1 MARARNIKPGITRN
15 EDLAELLPLYRLGFA
30 YSWMFADCH
39 GVLELR
45 PKRLKAD
52 IFPYDDI
59 DIDAWL
65 NALSAGGFIALFSD
79 GERGFIKIIN
89 FVKHQNPHK
98 QEREAGSDLPDTAA
112 AEVVIYQTVEALR
125 KSFGSHSEV
134 NVLIPDSLFLI
145 PDSPI
150 QPNGGAEMEEKEIDL
165 PLSPSSSEKETRRLV
180 AVPVN
185 ASAQK
190 ELETWLDAIA
200 PFLGAKK
207 RSTIADLRKWEDV
220 CIKAI
225 SEERSVLD
233 MIDAIKSE
241 LGRTKETPQYF
252 SATSVLKKLQ
262 TASAKPERK
271 KFLH

>member
-1 MARARNIKPGITRN
+1 MAKLRSVNTHFWDDTYVITLDPIEKLLFLYLLTNPLTDICGAYEINLRRVALDTGIDQEMVLKMLDR
-15 EDLAELLPLYRLGFA
+15 FHI
-30 YSWMFADCH
+30 AD
-39 GVLELR
+39 
-45 PKRLKAD
+45 
-52 IFPYDDI
+52 
-59 DIDAWL
+59 
-65 NALSAGGFIALFSD
+65 
-79 GERGFIKIIN
+79 KITYHKGWILIHN
-89 FVKHQNPHK
+89 FVKNQSTNPSVLEGVTRSLNLCPDWIRHSLS
-98 QEREAGSDLPDTAA
+98 QAGGRLP
-112 AEVVIYQTVEALR
+112 Q
-125 KSFGSHSEV
+125 S
-134 NVLIPDSLFLI
+134 VLLNLTL
-145 PDSPI
+145 
-150 QPNGGAEMEEKEIDL
+150 PNLTLLNGDGEEPEKETDL

-185 ASAQK
+185 ASAQR